1 MRGDIMGMTMTQKIL
16 AKACG
21 MESVKVGEIHE
32 INVDLV
38 MVTDVMFPLVPDILE
53 KMQCEKP
60 YSPEDVLVVIDHY
73 APAPNISSAN
83 QNKYTREY
91 AKKYGFNV
99 IENQGVCHTILPD
112 MGYVSPGSVILGS
125 DSHTVTYGALG
136 AFSSGLGT
144 TDITAAI
151 ATGHLWMKIPSAI
164 KVVLTGKPGDNI
176 QGKDV
181 ILNVLGRIGAEG
193 ARYKSIEVTGEG
205 LSHLGIDDRFTMA
218 NMSIEGGAKNCVI
231 EQDEITR
238 EYLKGVIKEEFEF
251 VTADD
256 DAEYDEVIEVNL
268 SEMVPQVAKPSS
280 PDNVV
285 AASEVAG
292 TRIDQVYIG
301 SCTNGRISD
310 LRKAAKIL
318 EGKKI
323 HEDVRLFITPG
334 SQEVYMKAVE
344 EGLMKIF
351 IDAGAFVNGPS
362 CGACFGGHFG
372 IIGDEEVCL
381 STTNRN
387 FVGRMGSKKGLV
399 YLASPI
405 TAAASA
411 LTGVITEY

>member
-1 MRGDIMGMTMTQKIL
+1 MGMTMTQKIL

-21 MESVKVGEIHE
+21 MESVKLGEIQE
-32 INVDLV
+32 VNVDLV
-38 MVTDVMFPLVPDILE
+38 MVTDVMFPMVPDTLD
-53 KMQCEKP
+53 KMDCDKP
-60 YSPEDVLVVIDHY
+60 HSPEDVLVVIDHY

-83 QNKYTREY
+83 QNKYSREH
-91 AKKYGFNV
+91 AKRYGFNI

-112 MGYVSPGSVILGS
+112 MGYVAPGKVILGS

-136 AFSSGLGT
+136 AFSSGLGV

-164 KVVLTGKPGDNI
+164 KVVLTGKPADNI

-181 ILNVLGRIGAEG
+181 ILKVLGQITAEG
-193 ARYKSIEVTGEG
+193 ARYMSIEVVGEG
-205 LSHLGIDDRFTMA
+205 LKYLGIDDRFTMA
-218 NMSIEGGAKNCVI
+218 NMAIEGGAKNCVI
-231 EQDEITR
+231 EQDDVTR
-238 EYLKGVIKEEFEF
+238 EYLESVLEGDFEF
-251 VTADD
+251 ITADE
-256 DAEYDEVIEVNL
+256 DAEYEQVIEVDL
-268 SEMVPQVAKPSS
+268 SQLTPQVAKPSS

-285 AASEVAG
+285 PAREVAG
-292 TRIDQVYIG
+292 TKIDQVYIG

-318 EGKKI
+318 EGKKV
-323 HEDVRLFITPG
+323 HQDVRVFITPG

-372 IIGDEEVCL
+372 IIGDGEVCL

-399 YLASPI
+399 YLSSPI

-411 LTGVITEY
+411 LTGVITEYQEGQ